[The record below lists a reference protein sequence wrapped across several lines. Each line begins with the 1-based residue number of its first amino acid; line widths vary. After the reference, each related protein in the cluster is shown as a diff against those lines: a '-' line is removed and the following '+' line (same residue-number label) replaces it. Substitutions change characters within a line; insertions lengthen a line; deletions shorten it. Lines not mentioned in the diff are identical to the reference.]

1 MTRTEEN
8 QARLE
13 LTNVIDGWLNE
24 TELSMNEHFPFV
36 GDNISEIMANAA
48 LQVLLGV
55 ADTQEYLRREEMF
68 VED

>member
-1 MTRTEEN
+1 MTRIEEN

-13 LTNVIDGWLNE
+13 LTNAISAWWNE
-24 TELSMNEHFPFV
+24 TELLTSENFPFV
-36 GDNISEIMANAA
+36 GENFCEIMASAA